1 MENNVPAL
9 DLHLSPFN
17 LTHTKEGSHKLGYL
31 YPVMFLECVPND
43 RFEIRH
49 EQFSR
54 FSPLV
59 YPIESQIN
67 VKFYDFWVPQ
77 RILFKYWKQFI
88 ADSKLDEHIDKYPTP
103 KIRVCDLVAPLIE
116 TVVVGEET
124 LVGYKASKYFGPGS
138 LLDWLG
144 FPMAQFFSGATFM
157 DSSQNVYYIN
167 DGLTLSL
174 VTEEIDIMPLLA
186 YQFIKNR
193 WFRDENLEDDL
204 FSEDE
209 NIGYKYGESDDVVNL
224 RDTYINYKDGLIGQ
238 PRTDHDIAAMKQL
251 TLLQPKLWERDYFTS
266 ALPTPQFGE
275 PVPVPVSDNLSYK
288 SGLSD
293 VDGTK
298 VVITQSGNIPPIGI
312 DYFPYSLSDVSVNSE
327 GNLVAQFIDEQGI
340 DREAYISFDS
350 SQTYDLGSLNFTI
363 NDLRQASAVQ
373 RYQETL
379 MRIGHRY
386 DEYILGVFNQVVP
399 DSYLSEP
406 LLLNTES
413 KPVQITDIAQTTPSE
428 QTPLG
433 SLAGNAYSSTNTD
446 TLYYHCEEFGF
457 IITIAT
463 MLPRTQYMNGLPK
476 YFSRKNRL
484 DYYNPLFQE
493 IGDQSIL
500 NKEIFLSTSQN
511 DDTFGYIPRFDE
523 YKQTFNTVHGDY
535 TGNMSFMSLGRN
547 FSKLP
552 YLNKSFL
559 TVDQTTV
566 NRAFAET
573 SDIDHVYSV
582 FKNQVLAVRPM
593 LENPLPKLV

>member
-1 MENNVPAL
+1 MDNKVPAL

-43 RFEIRH
+43 RFQISH
-49 EQFSR
+49 SSFSR

-59 YPIESQIN
+59 YPIESKIGA
-67 VKFYDFWVPQ
+67 KFYDFWVPQ

-88 ADSKLDEHIDKYPTP
+88 ADSKLDDHLDKYSTP
-103 KIRVCDLVAPLIE
+103 KIRICDLVQPFIE
-116 TVVVGEET
+116 TVVIDDNT
-124 LVGYKASKYFGPGS
+124 LVGYKASTYFGPGS

-157 DSSQNVYYIN
+157 DDNQNVYYIN
-167 DGLTLSL
+167 DGIRLSTI
-174 VTEEIDIMPLLA
+174 TEEIEIMPLLA
-186 YQFIKNR
+186 YQFIRNR

-209 NIGYKYGESDDVVNL
+209 TIGYKYDETDDVINL
-224 RDTYINYKDGLIGQ
+224 RTDFINYKGLIEPSVSNHQ
-238 PRTDHDIAAMKQL
+238 DAAFKQL
-251 TLLQPKLWERDYFTS
+251 ALLRPKLWERDYFTS
-266 ALPTPQFGE
+266 ALPTPQYGE
-275 PVPVPVSDNLSYK
+275 PVPVPIS
-288 SGLSD
+288 SD
-293 VDGTK
+293 VKYKPGTDETDGTK
-298 VVITQSGNIPPIGI
+298 VIVTGTGLPPSMPI
-312 DYFPYSLSDVSVNSE
+312 DQFPYTFDKLQIERDGTITGYYEDSE
-327 GNLVAQFIDEQGI
+327 GNPYTAAV
-340 DREAYISFDS
+340 SFDS
-350 SQTYDLGSLNFTI
+350 SSVTTLGNLNFTI

-399 DSYLSEP
+399 DSYLDEP
-406 LLLNTES
+406 LLLNTHS
-413 KPVQITDIAQTTPSE
+413 QPVVITDIAQTTPS
-428 QTPLG
+428 TTSPLG
-433 SLAGNAYSSTNTD
+433 SLAGNAYSKTD
-446 TLYYHCEEFGF
+446 TETLYYHCEEFGY

-476 YFSRKNRL
+476 FFSRKNRL

-493 IGDQSIL
+493 IGDQAIL
-500 NKEIFLSTSQN
+500 NKELYLSTPNNN
-511 DDTFGYIPRFDE
+511 DNVFGYIPRYND

-547 FSKLP
+547 FANRP

-559 TVDQTTV
+559 EVDQTTV

-582 FKNQVLAVRPM
+582 FRNEVLAVRPM
-593 LENPLPKLV
+593 MENPLPKLV